1 MLCTDNSPKPTMQNN
16 KRKTNVGR
24 LNASLNHKQYSRS
37 SNICE
42 IRALSKI
49 LLNFNGRMNREKS
62 ISKEI

>member
-1 MLCTDNSPKPTMQNN
+1 MLCNDNSPKPTMQNN
-16 KRKTNVGR
+16 NRKTNVGR

-37 SNICE
+37 FNIE